1 MDGFPNIYANGNGNG
16 NHSDTTPIFRDVS
29 VGMKVSEEVQ
39 NQPLHFHQPPPVHQ
53 PLQPLQF
60 PCKRGSEE
68 LYSHPGMVANGT
80 IMSPT
85 QTNMDVNDAKKV
97 KLDQVQPP
105 PSKVLHIRN
114 VHADATE
121 HDLLALSIHHGKPTN
136 FVLLKKKAQALLEM
150 EDVISARKFRDHY
163 NRNPVSMYGKQLH
176 IQFSNHTELKTED
189 SQQNEVVRALL
200 EICGEVMEKEEN
212 RKCVLRVIIE
222 NVLYPVTVNTLH
234 TIFKKFGHVQK
245 VITFTKNN
253 TLQALIQMSNP
264 ISVVAAKRALHQ
276 QHIYPDSC
284 LLRIDYSKLTS
295 LNVKYNNDKSRD
307 FTNNSLPIGE
317 GITDRGYA
325 PFASP
330 QNVMT
335 SPFAMPSYGTTPLT
349 SYGAT
354 TAGGMPLYQSPT
366 TNAGEDQVAQSRQ
379 NHAILGNYSY
389 HQALID
395 AQMAAYPD
403 TRLYHGRSWGEGM
416 GMLNGRGHQA
426 QSLLQSP
433 AGLASLQAAQ
443 AAAAFPQMGMPTMGA
458 PGLPH
463 MQHPCP
469 QSPVLLVTNLN
480 EQRVTPDA
488 LFTLFGV
495 YGDVQRVKIIYSK
508 KDSALIQFA
517 DIAQAHMALSHLN
530 NVQLYGKQVKVTPS
544 KYSVVQMPK
553 EGSQDAGAALT
564 KEYIN
569 SPLHR
574 FKKPNSKNHQNIYPP
589 SATLHLSNIP
599 PLITEDQLKDA
610 FTRTGGEVVN
620 FKFFAKDRKMA
631 LIQMGDVE
639 QAVHALIAMHN
650 YKLSDSNHLRVSFS
664 KSTIPT
670 N

>member
-1 MDGFPNIYANGNGNG
+1 MQQDHRAQLTGSLTTLSHQTEASDRSAVVGSTSAHSIDSFRSYIYEVDLMLQRSLRTDTPTMSYRLDRNCDEAMDYSSHHP
-16 NHSDTTPIFRDVS
+16 
-29 VGMKVSEEVQ
+29 E
-39 NQPLHFHQPPPVHQ
+39 
-53 PLQPLQF
+53 
-60 PCKRGSEE
+60 RGSEE

-366 TNAGEDQVAQSRQ
+366 TN
-379 NHAILGNYSY
+379 
-389 HQALID
+389 
-395 AQMAAYPD
+395 D
-403 TRLYHGRSWGEGM
+403 TRLYHGRSWG
-416 GMLNGRGHQA
+416 
-426 QSLLQSP
+426 

>member
-1 MDGFPNIYANGNGNG
+1 MQQDHRAQLTGSLTTLSHQTEASDRSAVVGSTSAHSIDSFRSYIYEVDLMLQRSLRTDTPTMSYRLDRNCDEAMDYSSHHP
-16 NHSDTTPIFRDVS
+16 
-29 VGMKVSEEVQ
+29 E
-39 NQPLHFHQPPPVHQ
+39 
-53 PLQPLQF
+53 
-60 PCKRGSEE
+60 RGSEE

-325 PFASP
+325 PFA
-330 QNVMT
+330 N
-335 SPFAMPSYGTTPLT
+335 
-349 SYGAT
+349 
-354 TAGGMPLYQSPT
+354 
-366 TNAGEDQVAQSRQ
+366 
-379 NHAILGNYSY
+379 
-389 HQALID
+389 
-395 AQMAAYPD
+395 
-403 TRLYHGRSWGEGM
+403 TRLYHGRSWG
-416 GMLNGRGHQA
+416 
-426 QSLLQSP
+426 

>member
-1 MDGFPNIYANGNGNG
+1 MQQDHRAQLTGSLTTLSHQTEASDRSAVVGSTSAHSIDSFRSYIYEVDLMLQRSLRTDTPTMSYRLDRNCDEAMDYSSHHP
-16 NHSDTTPIFRDVS
+16 
-29 VGMKVSEEVQ
+29 E
-39 NQPLHFHQPPPVHQ
+39 
-53 PLQPLQF
+53 
-60 PCKRGSEE
+60 RGSEE

-354 TAGGMPLYQSPT
+354 TAG
-366 TNAGEDQVAQSRQ
+366 
-379 NHAILGNYSY
+379 
-389 HQALID
+389 
-395 AQMAAYPD
+395 D
-403 TRLYHGRSWGEGM
+403 TRLYHGRSWG
-416 GMLNGRGHQA
+416 
-426 QSLLQSP
+426 

>member
-1 MDGFPNIYANGNGNG
+1 MQQDHRAQLTGSLTTLSHQTEASDRSAVVGSTSAHSIDSFRSYIYEVDLMLQRSLRTDTPTMSYRLDRNCDEAMDYSSHHP
-16 NHSDTTPIFRDVS
+16 
-29 VGMKVSEEVQ
+29 E
-39 NQPLHFHQPPPVHQ
+39 
-53 PLQPLQF
+53 
-60 PCKRGSEE
+60 RGSEE

-325 PFASP
+325 PFA
-330 QNVMT
+330 N
-335 SPFAMPSYGTTPLT
+335 
-349 SYGAT
+349 
-354 TAGGMPLYQSPT
+354 
-366 TNAGEDQVAQSRQ
+366 
-379 NHAILGNYSY
+379 
-389 HQALID
+389 
-395 AQMAAYPD
+395 

>member
-1 MDGFPNIYANGNGNG
+1 MQQDHRAQLTGSLTTLSHQTEASDRSAVVGSTSAHSIDSFRSYIYEVDLMLQRSLRTDTPTMSYRLDRNCDEAMDYSSHHP
-16 NHSDTTPIFRDVS
+16 
-29 VGMKVSEEVQ
+29 E
-39 NQPLHFHQPPPVHQ
+39 
-53 PLQPLQF
+53 
-60 PCKRGSEE
+60 RGSEE

-325 PFASP
+325 PFA
-330 QNVMT
+330 T
-335 SPFAMPSYGTTPLT
+335 
-349 SYGAT
+349 
-354 TAGGMPLYQSPT
+354 
-366 TNAGEDQVAQSRQ
+366 GEDQVAQSRQ

-395 AQMAAYPD
+395 AQMAAY
-403 TRLYHGRSWGEGM
+403 
-416 GMLNGRGHQA
+416 
-426 QSLLQSP
+426 P

>member
-1 MDGFPNIYANGNGNG
+1 MQQDHRAQLTGSLTTLSHQTEASDRSAVVGSTSAHSIDSFRSYIYEVDLMLQRSLRTDTPTMSYRLDRNCDEAMDYSSHHP
-16 NHSDTTPIFRDVS
+16 
-29 VGMKVSEEVQ
+29 E
-39 NQPLHFHQPPPVHQ
+39 
-53 PLQPLQF
+53 
-60 PCKRGSEE
+60 RGSEE

-325 PFASP
+325 PFAK
-330 QNVMT
+330 
-335 SPFAMPSYGTTPLT
+335 
-349 SYGAT
+349 
-354 TAGGMPLYQSPT
+354 
-366 TNAGEDQVAQSRQ
+366 
-379 NHAILGNYSY
+379 
-389 HQALID
+389 
-395 AQMAAYPD
+395 
-403 TRLYHGRSWGEGM
+403 GM

-433 AGLASLQAAQ
+433 

>member
-1 MDGFPNIYANGNGNG
+1 MQQDHRAQLTGSLTTLSHQTEASDRSAVVGSTSAHSIDSFRSYIYEVDLMLQRSLRTDTPTMSYRLDRNCDEAMDYSSHHP
-16 NHSDTTPIFRDVS
+16 
-29 VGMKVSEEVQ
+29 E
-39 NQPLHFHQPPPVHQ
+39 
-53 PLQPLQF
+53 
-60 PCKRGSEE
+60 RGSEE

-354 TAGGMPLYQSPT
+354 TAG
-366 TNAGEDQVAQSRQ
+366 
-379 NHAILGNYSY
+379 
-389 HQALID
+389 
-395 AQMAAYPD
+395 
-403 TRLYHGRSWGEGM
+403 
-416 GMLNGRGHQA
+416 
-426 QSLLQSP
+426 

>member
-1 MDGFPNIYANGNGNG
+1 MQQDHRAQLTGSLTTLSHQTEASDRSAVVGSTSAHSIDSFRSYIYEVDLMLQRSLRTDTPTMSYRLDRNCDEAMDYSSHHP
-16 NHSDTTPIFRDVS
+16 
-29 VGMKVSEEVQ
+29 E
-39 NQPLHFHQPPPVHQ
+39 
-53 PLQPLQF
+53 
-60 PCKRGSEE
+60 RGSEE

-354 TAGGMPLYQSPT
+354 TAG
-366 TNAGEDQVAQSRQ
+366 
-379 NHAILGNYSY
+379 
-389 HQALID
+389 
-395 AQMAAYPD
+395 
-403 TRLYHGRSWGEGM
+403 EGM

>member
-1 MDGFPNIYANGNGNG
+1 MQQDHRAQLTGSLTTLSHQTEASDRSAVVGSTSAHSIDSFRSYIYEVDLMLQRSLRTDTPTMSYRLDRNCDEAMDYSSHHP
-16 NHSDTTPIFRDVS
+16 
-29 VGMKVSEEVQ
+29 E
-39 NQPLHFHQPPPVHQ
+39 
-53 PLQPLQF
+53 
-60 PCKRGSEE
+60 RGSEE

-325 PFASP
+325 PFAK
-330 QNVMT
+330 
-335 SPFAMPSYGTTPLT
+335 
-349 SYGAT
+349 
-354 TAGGMPLYQSPT
+354 
-366 TNAGEDQVAQSRQ
+366 
-379 NHAILGNYSY
+379 
-389 HQALID
+389 
-395 AQMAAYPD
+395 
-403 TRLYHGRSWGEGM
+403 GM

>member
-1 MDGFPNIYANGNGNG
+1 MQQDHRAQLTGSLTTLSHQTEASDRSAVVGSTSAHSIDSFRSYIYEVDLMLQRSLRTDTPTMSYRLDRNCDEAMDYSSHHP
-16 NHSDTTPIFRDVS
+16 
-29 VGMKVSEEVQ
+29 E
-39 NQPLHFHQPPPVHQ
+39 
-53 PLQPLQF
+53 
-60 PCKRGSEE
+60 RGSEE

-366 TNAGEDQVAQSRQ
+366 TNAG
-379 NHAILGNYSY
+379 
-389 HQALID
+389 
-395 AQMAAYPD
+395 
-403 TRLYHGRSWGEGM
+403 
-416 GMLNGRGHQA
+416 
-426 QSLLQSP
+426 
-433 AGLASLQAAQ
+433 LASLQAAQ